1 MEATFEQVRDT
12 FQEELLKEFP
22 DHFSEVEVNMTLY
35 KAMQAAERAWERICN
50 DD

>member
-22 DHFSEVEVNMTLY
+22 DYSAVEVNMNLY
-35 KAMQAAERAWERICN
+35 KAMQAAERAWERIKAN
-50 DD
+50 A